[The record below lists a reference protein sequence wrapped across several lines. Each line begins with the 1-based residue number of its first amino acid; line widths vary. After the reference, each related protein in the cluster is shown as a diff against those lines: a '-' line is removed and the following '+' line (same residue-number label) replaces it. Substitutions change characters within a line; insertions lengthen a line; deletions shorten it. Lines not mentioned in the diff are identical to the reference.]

1 MALKLLW
8 MGQRFM
14 EFRTAPATGKRILLA
29 DDEPGV
35 REALQLL
42 LSIDHHEVT
51 VARNGREALEL
62 FSATGFDLV
71 ITDLVM
77 PEMEG
82 DELAGHIRA
91 RAPQQPII
99 LATAHAE
106 GMEHRKNHVDAVLG
120 KPIGFAD
127 LRRVIAT
134 VCC

>member
-1 MALKLLW
+1 
-8 MGQRFM
+8 M
-14 EFRTAPATGKRILLA
+14 EARLVPPTGKRILLA

-51 VARNGREALEL
+51 LARNGEEALEL
-62 FSATGFDLV
+62 FTPARFDLV

-77 PEMEG
+77 PGMEG

-91 RAPQQPII
+91 KAPGQPII
-99 LATAHAE
+99 LATAHSE
-106 GMEHRKNHVDAVLG
+106 GAEHRRNVDAVLG